1 MSSSVNSI
9 SSGNSYAYPVVT
21 DSKEGS
27 NDTKKSKKSKQVISE
42 KVGKYYCTY
51 VVDESNNKHL
61 ISKIPIDKMEKQKLS
76 QNLTG
81 YDAAQYYLSAL
92 SGKIHMSIDHKV
104 KKQGANET
112 DLLQLMNV
120 LKGSTF

>member
-61 ISKIPIDKMEKQKLS
+61 ISKIPIDKMET

>member
-1 MSSSVNSI
+1 MSLSVNSI
-9 SSGNSYAYPVVT
+9 SGGNSYAYPAVT
-21 DSKEGS
+21 DSKESS

-76 QNLTG
+76 KNLTG
-81 YDAAQYYLSAL
+81 DDATQYCLSAL

-120 LKGSTF
+120 LKGGTF

>member
-1 MSSSVNSI
+1 MSLSVNSI
-9 SSGNSYAYPVVT
+9 SGGNSYAYPAVT
-21 DSKEGS
+21 DSKESS

-76 QNLTG
+76 KNLTG
-81 YDAAQYYLSAL
+81 MMQHNIAYPLYQVKFICLST
-92 SGKIHMSIDHKV
+92 IR
-104 KKQGANET
+104 
-112 DLLQLMNV
+112 
-120 LKGSTF
+120 